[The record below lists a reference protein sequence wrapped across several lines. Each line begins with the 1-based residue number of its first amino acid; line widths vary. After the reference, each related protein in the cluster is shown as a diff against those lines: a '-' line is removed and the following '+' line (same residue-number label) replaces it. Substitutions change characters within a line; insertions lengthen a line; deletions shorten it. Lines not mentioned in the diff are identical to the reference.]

1 VRRTIGLAA
10 LALSALLAGSAAA
23 QAPAPPAPS
32 GPAAPKPYQVE
43 GFRSARFGMSEAEV
57 RRAIQIDFNV
67 KDSAIVKSTNPT
79 ELTTVLTIIAQ
90 DVLPDVGKIKIVYTL
105 GYTRKSLFQVRLLWG
120 ASVSDT
126 SPTATN
132 VLAGAK
138 RLQTYFLSQ
147 PFPAEGRA
155 VDTELADG
163 VNLLFQGFDDKGRM
177 VQLQYGVTPWPPQQ
191 SEKGVDRKPSPRLPF
206 GLVIYAED
214 PKNPDIFRI
223 KQGQF

>member
-1 VRRTIGLAA
+1 MRRATALAA
-10 LALSALLAGSAAA
+10 LALSALIAASAAA
-23 QAPAPPAPS
+23 QAPAPPSAPET
-32 GPAAPKPYQVE
+32 AAPQPYQVE
-43 GFRSARFGMSEAEV
+43 GFRSAKFGMSEAEV

-67 KDSAIVKSTNPT
+67 RDSAIVRTTNTT
-79 ELTTVLTIIAQ
+79 ELTTVLTITAQ
-90 DVLPDVGKIKIVYTL
+90 DVLPDVGKVKIVYTL
-105 GYTRKSLFQVRLLWG
+105 GYAHKSLFQVRLLWG

-138 RLQTYFLSQ
+138 RLQSYFVTQ
-147 PFPAEGRA
+147 TFPAEGRA
-155 VDTELADG
+155 IDTQMADG
-163 VNLLFQGFDDKGRM
+163 INLLFQGFDGKGRM
-177 VQLQYGVTPWPPQQ
+177 VQLQYGTTPWPPQQ
-191 SEKGVDRKPSPRLPF
+191 GDKAGLKPSPRLPF